1 VDPFNQPIHDVTDPS
16 GTAAVLR
23 ALEPERLFAVDLEAD
38 AMHAFRARLCFLQ
51 VGTDRDIWLMD
62 TLAPGVE
69 ARAMA
74 ALFADPLRTKVFHAA
89 QGDLQFLAEAGVRVR
104 GLFDTH
110 RAATLLGWPKVG
122 LADLAAE
129 RLGITLDKA
138 HQQSDFSLRPL
149 PPQMRTYIADD
160 VRYLSALGRQV
171 SAAVAAADIAEEVR
185 LDCERLADEAAARP
199 AVAGFGMKIARTL
212 PPADQAFQIA
222 AGTRLH
228 ALRLAWAEAA
238 DVPMG
243 RMLSNAAIQ
252 ELVTRPPRDL
262 RALSRTPGVRGQ
274 VVREHGNEV
283 LALLVGLRAA
293 ADRGELPL
301 PPAPVRDPGRRRRE
315 EALKEFRS
323 VKATERRVTPSV
335 VLPNPLAEQLAAAPP
350 VDLESLGRVPYLGEK
365 RVRLYGE
372 ELLRVLRDA

>member
-1 VDPFNQPIHDVTDPS
+1 VSPFSQPIHDVSDTS
-16 GTAAVLR
+16 GTQGVVQ

-38 AMHAFRARLCFLQ
+38 SMHAFRARLCYLQ
-51 VGTDRDIWLMD
+51 IGTDGDIWLLD
-62 TLAPGVE
+62 TLAPGVT
-69 ARAMA
+69 ASAVA
-74 ALFADPLRTKVFHAA
+74 ALFADPQRTKVFHAA

-129 RLGITLDKA
+129 RLGVTLDKA

-149 PPQMRTYIADD
+149 PPEMHRYIADD
-160 VRYLSALGRQV
+160 VRYLPELGRQV
-171 SAAVAAADIAEEVR
+171 RAAVLAADIVEEVE
-185 LDCERLADEAAARP
+185 LDCERLTDEAMARP
-199 AVAGFGMKIARTL
+199 TVAPFAQKIPRTL
-212 PPADQAFQIA
+212 PPADQAFLLA

-252 ELVTRPPRDL
+252 ELVTKPPKDR
-262 RALSRTPGVRGQ
+262 RGLSRTQGVRGQ
-274 VVREHGNEV
+274 VVREHADEV
-283 LALLVGLRAA
+283 LALLAQLRAA

-301 PPAPVRDPGRRRRE
+301 PPAPTRDPARRRRE
-315 EALKEFRS
+315 EELKIFRAAR
-323 VKATERRVTPSV
+323 ATERGVTPSV
-335 VLPNPLAEQLAAAPP
+335 ILTNPLVDQLAAAPP
-350 VDLESLGRVPYLGEK
+350 ADLDALRRVPYLGDK

-372 ELLRVLRDA
+372 ALLRLLAEA

>member
-1 VDPFNQPIHDVTDPS
+1 MATFSQPIHDVTDAS
-16 GTAAVLR
+16 GTQGVVR

-51 VGTDRDIWLMD
+51 IGTDRDIWLMD

-69 ARAMA
+69 AA
-74 ALFADPLRTKVFHAA
+74 AVAGLLGDPVRTKVFHAA

-129 RLGITLDKA
+129 RLGVTLDKA

-149 PPQMRTYIADD
+149 PAEMRRYIADD
-160 VRYLSALGRQV
+160 VRYLTELGRQV
-171 SAAVAAADIAEEVR
+171 RGAVEAADIAEEVQ
-185 LDCERLADEAAARP
+185 LDCERLTDEAVARP
-199 AVAGFGMKIARTL
+199 AVAAFGMKVSRTL
-212 PPADQAFQIA
+212 PPADQAFQLA
-222 AGTRLH
+222 AGARLH
-228 ALRLAWAEAA
+228 ALRLVWAEAE

-252 ELVTRPPRDL
+252 ELVTRPPRD
-262 RALSRTPGVRGQ
+262 RKALSRTQGVRGQ
-274 VVREHGNEV
+274 VVREHGDEL
-283 LALLVGLRAA
+283 LALLAELRAA
-293 ADRGELPL
+293 ADRGELPV
-301 PPAPVRDPGRRRRE
+301 PPAPTRDPGRRRRE
-315 EALKEFRS
+315 EALKAFRGA
-323 VKATERRVTPSV
+323 KAAERGVTPSV
-335 VLPNPLAEQLAAAPP
+335 VLTNPMVEQLAAAPP
-350 VDLESLGRVPYLGEK
+350 ADLEAVARVPYLGEK

-372 ELLRVLRDA
+372 ALLRVLADA

>member
-1 VDPFNQPIHDVTDPS
+1 VTPFGQPTHDVTDPT
-16 GTAAVLR
+16 GTEAVVR
-23 ALEPERLFAVDLEAD
+23 ALEPELLFAVDLEAD

-51 VGTDRDIWLMD
+51 IGTDRDIWLLD
-62 TLAPGVE
+62 TLAPGVQ
-69 ARAMA
+69 ASSMA

-122 LADLAAE
+122 LADLVAE
-129 RLGITLDKA
+129 KLGVTLDKA
-138 HQQSDFSLRPL
+138 HQQSDFSIRPV

-160 VRYLSALGRQV
+160 VRYLTELGRLV
-171 SAAVAAADIAEEVR
+171 SAAVAGADIVEEVQ
-185 LDCERLADEAAARP
+185 LDCERLTDEAMARP
-199 AVAGFGMKIARTL
+199 AVAPFAPKIPRTI
-212 PPADQAFQIA
+212 PPADQAFQLA

-252 ELVTRPPRDL
+252 ELVTRPPRDRRSL
-262 RALSRTPGVRGQ
+262 ARTPGVRGQ
-274 VVREHGNEV
+274 VVREHGDEV
-283 LALLVGLRAA
+283 LGLLGALRAA
-293 ADRGELPL
+293 ADRGELPA
-301 PPAPVRDPGRRRRE
+301 PPAPVRDPRRRHRE
-315 EALKEFRS
+315 EALKEFRAS
-323 VKATERRVTPSV
+323 KAVERSVTPSV
-335 VLPNPLAEQLAAAPP
+335 VLPNPLVEQLAATPP
-350 VDLESLGRVPYLGEK
+350 VDLEALRRVPYLGEK

-372 ELLRVLRDA
+372 ALLRLLAEA